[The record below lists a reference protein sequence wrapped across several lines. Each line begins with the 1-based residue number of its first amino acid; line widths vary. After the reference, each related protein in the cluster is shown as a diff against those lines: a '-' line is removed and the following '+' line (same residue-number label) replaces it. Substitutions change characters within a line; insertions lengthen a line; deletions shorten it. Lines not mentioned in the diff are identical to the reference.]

1 VEKYVRK
8 YGDAALIAELTKMV
22 NTHGEARAFFSAEV
36 ADSLAQIVEAAERYI
51 KNESARL
58 AATLERLE
66 AKVPEFRELGLGDVE
81 ERLAAVVRE
90 SEVVIEK
97 LRARLDEMRE
107 GKATHLTLDEVFD
120 LVKEL
125 NELWDITSRFAR
137 FYSSLYSDLS
147 PLFLMLT

>member
-8 YGDAALIAELTKMV
+8 YGDAALIAELTKTV
-22 NTHGEARAFFSAEV
+22 NTHSEASALFSAEV

-97 LRARLDEMRE
+97 L
-107 GKATHLTLDEVFD
+107 
-120 LVKEL
+120 
-125 NELWDITSRFAR
+125 
-137 FYSSLYSDLS
+137 
-147 PLFLMLT
+147 

>member
-8 YGDAALIAELTKMV
+8 YGDATLIAELTKTV
-22 NTHGEARAFFSAEV
+22 NTHGEARALFSAEV
-36 ADSLAQIVEAAERYI
+36 ADSHAQIVEAAERYI

-97 LRARLDEMRE
+97 L
-107 GKATHLTLDEVFD
+107 
-120 LVKEL
+120 
-125 NELWDITSRFAR
+125 
-137 FYSSLYSDLS
+137 
-147 PLFLMLT
+147 

>member
-1 VEKYVRK
+1 MEKYVRK
-8 YGDAALIAELTKMV
+8 YGDAALIAELTKTV
-22 NTHGEARAFFSAEV
+22 NTHGEARALFSAEV

-107 GKATHLTLDEVFD
+107 GKAHPPHPRRSVD

-125 NELWDITSRFAR
+125 NELWDR
-137 FYSSLYSDLS
+137 
-147 PLFLMLT
+147 